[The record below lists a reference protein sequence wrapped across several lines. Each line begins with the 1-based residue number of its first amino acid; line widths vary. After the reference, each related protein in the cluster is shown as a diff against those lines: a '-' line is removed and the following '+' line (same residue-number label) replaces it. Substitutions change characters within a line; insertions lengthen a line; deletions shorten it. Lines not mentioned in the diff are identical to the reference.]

1 MVELRS
7 PKPSVGGSSPSTRA
21 IFFYHNGFRETP
33 ERQKNNYMK
42 DKIINFFL
50 DIYKEMKKVTWPKKK
65 ELVDFTK
72 IVLVTMLIFAVI
84 VYLIDQGISK
94 LLGLLF

>member
-1 MVELRS
+1 MQ
-7 PKPSVGGSSPSTRA
+7 
-21 IFFYHNGFRETP
+21 IFFYYNGFREKP
-33 ERQKNNYMK
+33 ERHKNNYMK

-65 ELVDFTK
+65 ELIDSTK
-72 IVLVTMLIFAVI
+72 IVLITMVIFAVI
-84 VYLIDQGISK
+84 VYVIDQGISK

>member
-1 MVELRS
+1 
-7 PKPSVGGSSPSTRA
+7 
-21 IFFYHNGFRETP
+21 
-33 ERQKNNYMK
+33 MK